1 MCPCRA
7 GLIDFRFGGRWRL
20 RAYRREAL
28 DELRTMGR
36 SVHACRVPEL
46 RAIRDAAL
54 APVVVFRLYAPY
66 PRLARARVRCS
77 LCVLRVCMCVYDTYA
92 EDLSKVQTHTSEP
105 QDLNSISYARAV
117 CFRLSDQ
124 RFRRTTNVTW
134 RGQICPT
141 KQLRRPGP
149 GGRAAT
155 QIFAPTPTA
164 GRSANRRAE

>member
-124 RFRRTTNVTW
+124 RFRRNDQRDLAW
-134 RGQICPT
+134 PNLSHQ
-141 KQLRRPGP
+141 
-149 GGRAAT
+149 AAT
-155 QIFAPTPTA
+155 PTGPRRA
-164 GRSANRRAE
+164 GRNSNIRSHADRGTVGE